1 MSAAEL
7 DVYTETETERIQR
20 WRAEELERAG
30 YGPDEASQLAGRPDV
45 DLHLAVELLAR
56 GCPAGT
62 ALRIL
67 L

>member
-7 DVYTETETERIQR
+7 DVKIENEHERIER
-20 WRAEELERAG
+20 WRIHELERAG
-30 YGPDEASQLAGRPDV
+30 YGPDEAAQLGSRHDV
-45 DLHLAVELLAR
+45 DLHFAIELIER
-56 GCPAGT
+56 GCPSET

>member
-7 DVYTETETERIQR
+7 DVRIETEIERIER
-20 WRAEELERAG
+20 WRVNELERAG
-30 YGPDEASQLAGRPDV
+30 YGPDEAAQLGVRPDV
-45 DLHLAVELLAR
+45 DLHLAIELIAR
-56 GCPAGT
+56 GCPAET

>member
-1 MSAAEL
+1 MATTEL
-7 DVYTETETERIQR
+7 ELIEETEVERVIR

-30 YGPDEASQLAGRPDV
+30 YDERVALKLALRLDV
-45 DLHLAVELLAR
+45 DLHLAVNLLVI

-62 ALRIL
+62 AVRIL

>member
-7 DVYTETETERIQR
+7 EIQIETEAERIER

-30 YGPDEASQLAGRPDV
+30 YCPGDAAQLAGRNDV
-45 DLHLAVELLAR
+45 DLHLAIELLER
-56 GCPAGT
+56 GCPSET